1 MQKNKS
7 LTFNFIMNTILTMSS
22 LIFPLITFPYVS
34 RILSPE
40 GTGKVSFTVSVVSYF
55 ALFSQLGIPTYG
67 IRACAK
73 VRDNRKEL
81 SKTVQELFIINIV
94 MCICTYIAFTIVLYS
109 VPRFKEESQLF
120 WIISTTIIFN
130 SIGMEWLYKALE
142 KYTYITIRSVIF
154 KLIAL
159 VAMFAVVHDKND
171 YILYGALYIFA
182 ASASSVFNFINVHK
196 FVDIRPMKN
205 YNVRRHFKAIFIFF
219 SMSCATVIYTNLDNV
234 MLGLMKTNIDVGYYN
249 AAVKVKSILVSLVT
263 SLGTVLLPR
272 TSYFIEYG
280 LKDEFFQITRKAI
293 NFVLIIAPAMALY
306 FMTFSKESIL
316 LLSGKEYY
324 GAIMPMKIIMPTLV
338 FIGLTNIMGT
348 QMLVPLGKEKYVLY
362 SEVTGALIDIILNM
376 ILIPKMAAVGAAIG
390 TLVAEIIVCIVQYT
404 FLRTQIELAY
414 KNIKYIKII
423 MALSIGFLGSFW
435 LKALN
440 LNNLLTLVISAG
452 LYFGLYVLT
461 LLFLKEP
468 LVEEMTNKFL
478 CKVKSIL

>member
-219 SMSCATVIYTNLDNV
+219 SMSCATVIYTNLDK
-234 MLGLMKTNIDVGYYN
+234 L
-249 AAVKVKSILVSLVT
+249 
-263 SLGTVLLPR
+263 
-272 TSYFIEYG
+272 
-280 LKDEFFQITRKAI
+280 FFTKA
-293 NFVLIIAPAMALY
+293 
-306 FMTFSKESIL
+306 
-316 LLSGKEYY
+316 
-324 GAIMPMKIIMPTLV
+324 
-338 FIGLTNIMGT
+338 
-348 QMLVPLGKEKYVLY
+348 
-362 SEVTGALIDIILNM
+362 
-376 ILIPKMAAVGAAIG
+376 
-390 TLVAEIIVCIVQYT
+390 
-404 FLRTQIELAY
+404 
-414 KNIKYIKII
+414 
-423 MALSIGFLGSFW
+423 
-435 LKALN
+435 
-440 LNNLLTLVISAG
+440 
-452 LYFGLYVLT
+452 
-461 LLFLKEP
+461 
-468 LVEEMTNKFL
+468 
-478 CKVKSIL
+478 